1 MRAPNWGGFCILM
14 ISTTIVGVVAA
25 ERQHLHTGMH
35 FRQHTNTTCPHSDTA
50 KPSSAVGYL
59 CSLVAVIFF
68 GSNTENA
75 IMDKRNNAI
84 GIDIFKK
91 AGINATTA
99 QLTQMVDIRVF
110 EQLNAILGRTPE
122 EQGPPTSRPNWRKNF
137 SSPKTGPDLYFP
149 RKDSGKFIEDKNY

>member
-1 MRAPNWGGFCILM
+1 M

-68 GSNTENA
+68 GSNFVPVKKFETGDGIFFQWVLCNGIFIVGNFVNVYRNFPTFEPIAMIGGSLWALGN
-75 IMDKRNNAI
+75 IMSVPIIKLI
-84 GIDIFKK
+84 GLSLGLLIWGSTNMIVGWASGTFGLFGLK
-91 AGINATTA
+91 ANPVADPG
-99 QLTQMVDIRVF
+99 V
-110 EQLNAILGRTPE
+110 
-122 EQGPPTSRPNWRKNF
+122 
-137 SSPKTGPDLYFP
+137 
-149 RKDSGKFIEDKNY
+149 